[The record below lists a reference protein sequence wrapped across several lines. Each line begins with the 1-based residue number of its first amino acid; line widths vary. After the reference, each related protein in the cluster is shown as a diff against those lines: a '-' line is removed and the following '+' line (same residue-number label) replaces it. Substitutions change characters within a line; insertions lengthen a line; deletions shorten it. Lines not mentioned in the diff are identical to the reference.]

1 MTHDMILPELGEN
14 VTSGTV
20 VAVLVKVDDV
30 VELEQP
36 VIEIETDKAVAEVP
50 ADAAGRVTAIYVKEG
65 QEIKVGEKLLSLET
79 GAEAANLPKAPG
91 PAAET
96 DRTPAVEEKP
106 AVDKPHPQVE
116 KPVEA
121 GDEPENQQPALPP
134 DKVAPAAPS
143 VRRFAREIGIDI
155 NAVPGS
161 GPGGRISKEDVKRY
175 AKQLNTR
182 PAGSQPAAGMV
193 AAQPLP
199 DFSRWGKVQRKPMST
214 VRRKTAEHLSA
225 AWNTIP
231 HVTHFDQADMT
242 HLEEFRKT
250 HAQKVA
256 AAGGKLTVTAILLK
270 TVAAALKIFPR
281 FNASIDMHTKEI
293 IYKQYYNVGVAVDT
307 DRGLLVPVI
316 RDADQKS
323 LLELSLDL
331 HRLAELARTKKLSLN
346 DMQGGNFTISN
357 LGGIG
362 GTAFTPIIHHPEV
375 AILGVSR
382 GQMKMRHRNGQF
394 EPRMMLPLSLSYDHR
409 VIDGADAARFL
420 RWIVE
425 ALEQPLLISL

>member
-1 MTHDMILPELGEN
+1 MTHDLILPELGEN
-14 VTSGTV
+14 VTAGTV
-20 VAVLVKVDDV
+20 VAVLVKVDEV
-30 VELEQP
+30 VALEQP

-50 ADAAGRVTAIYVKEG
+50 ADAAGRVTAIYVQEG
-65 QEIKVGEKLLSLET
+65 QEVKVGEKLLSLEPDAGAADFPRAARPAEET
-79 GAEAANLPKAPG
+79 GPPAEAEKKPLVDEPQP
-91 PAAET
+91 PL
-96 DRTPAVEEKP
+96 DKP
-106 AVDKPHPQVE
+106 AKPKV
-116 KPVEA
+116 
-121 GDEPENQQPALPP
+121 EPENLQPALSP

-143 VRRFAREIGIDI
+143 VRRIAREIGIDI
-155 NAVPGS
+155 STVPGS
-161 GPGGRISKEDVKRY
+161 GPGGRISKEDVKRFS
-175 AKQLNTR
+175 KQLNKR
-182 PAGSQPAAGMV
+182 SAGSQPATGTAV
-193 AAQPLP
+193 AKPLP
-199 DFSRWGKVQRKPMST
+199 DFSRWGQVQRKPMST
-214 VRRKTAEHLSA
+214 VRRKTAEHLAA

-242 HLEEFRKT
+242 HLEEFRKA

-256 AAGGKLTVTAILLK
+256 AADGKLTVTAILLK

-281 FNASIDMHTKEI
+281 FNASIDMHTQEI

-316 RDADQKS
+316 RDADKKS

-331 HRLAELARTKKLSLN
+331 KRLAELARTKKLSLQ

-394 EPRMMLPLSLSYDHR
+394 EPRLMLPLSLSYDHR

-420 RWIVE
+420 RWVVE
-425 ALEQPLLISL
+425 ALEQPLLLSL